1 MIAPDTAA
9 ELRAERR
16 FDVIAAVLIGL
27 IAVLAAILA
36 ATQTAASH
44 SATRADM
51 EAARLAADLSTRVAV
66 SGQALDSSLGAQQL
80 ALMLGLESASRQLEA
95 IRSNDESAQAIG
107 AAEDQAFGKLQEAIA
122 ATSATTGGAPVDAY
136 TAGLLK
142 ATVAD
147 LQHELAEQN
156 HQVDLAN
163 EASSR
168 EQRAV
173 LGLSFLALAG
183 VLTGLAAVL
192 REGRSGWI
200 SLIGACAM
208 AGGAGVVAVLTLV

>member
-44 SATRADM
+44 SATRADV

-136 TAGLLK
+136 TAGLLE

-156 HQVDLAN
+156 RQVDLAN

-200 SLIGACAM
+200 SLIAACAM